1 MLRFSLAAAAVLLS
15 TSAFAHASIT
25 PKNAAD
31 GATVKVA
38 IAIPH
43 GCDGAPTDKV
53 TVAIPEGFVSAKPQV
68 KAGWQITVDK
78 ADYAKSY
85 EVHGEPVTNGAVSVT
100 WSGGSVPDDQFD
112 EFVLQ
117 GSVSSE
123 APLAFVTTQY
133 CGSASVVWNEM
144 AAEGQSP
151 HALKH
156 PAPVLT
162 VTAAEAD
169 HEVHNMGS
177 MDMGGMD
184 MGAMNMGAM
193 DAPAGAPVTVG
204 DLEIS
209 GAFTRATL
217 PNAPVGGGYF
227 TITNKGAADDRLVSV
242 STPAAGTSQ
251 IHQMKMDGDVMKM
264 NALPDGL
271 VIPAGQ
277 SVSLEPGGYH
287 LMFMD
292 LTRPL
297 VEGQSITVTLT
308 FEKAGAVEVQV
319 PIGSPAAKG
328 PDHSMHSEI
337 VTVRLGDLA

>member
-25 PKNAAD
+25 PSTAAN

-53 TVAIPEGFVSAKPQV
+53 TVKIPEGFVSAKPQV

-78 ADYAKSY
+78 ADYARSY
-85 EVHGEPVTNGAVSVT
+85 EVHGEPATNGAVSVT
-100 WSGGSVPDDQFD
+100 WAGGSVPDDQFD

-117 GSVSSE
+117 GTVS
-123 APLAFVTTQY
+123 ADTPLAFITTQF
-133 CGSASVVWNEM
+133 CGAASVVWNEL
-144 AAEGQSP
+144 AAEGQNP

-162 VTAAEAD
+162 VTAAEGGHD
-169 HEVHNMGS
+169 MH
-177 MDMGGMD
+177 DMGGMD
-184 MGAMNMGAM
+184 MGGMGAMDMGAM
-193 DAPAGAPVTVG
+193 DAPAGAPVTAG
-204 DLEIS
+204 DLTIA

-217 PNAPVGGGYF
+217 PNAPVGGAYLN
-227 TITNKGAADDRLVSV
+227 ITNNGAADDRLVSV
-242 STPAAGTSQ
+242 STPAAGVAQ
-251 IHQMKMDGDVMKM
+251 IHEMKMDGDVMKM
-264 NALPDGL
+264 NELPDGL

-277 SVSLEPGGYH
+277 TVKLEPGGYH
-287 LMFMD
+287 LMLMN
-292 LTRPL
+292 LTGPL
-297 VEGQSITVTLT
+297 VEGQSIAVTLT
-308 FEKAGAVEVQV
+308 FEKAGPVELQV

-328 PDHSMHSEI
+328 PEMKHSEA
-337 VTVRLGDLA
+337 TTLNLGDVA

>member
-1 MLRFSLAAAAVLLS
+1 MLRFSLAAAAVLIT

-25 PKNAAD
+25 PNTVANGAA
-31 GATVKVA
+31 VKVA
-38 IAIPH
+38 IAVPR
-43 GCDGAPTDKV
+43 GCDGAPTDKL

-68 KAGWQITVDK
+68 KAGWQIEVTQ

-85 EVHGEPVTNGAVSVT
+85 EVHGEPVTKGAVSVT
-100 WSGGSVPDDQFD
+100 WSGGNVPDDQFD

-133 CGSASVVWNEM
+133 CGAASVVWDERP
-144 AAEGQSP
+144 AEGQSP

-156 PAPVLT
+156 PAPVLA

-169 HEVHNMGS
+169 H
-177 MDMGGMD
+177 DTGGMD
-184 MGAMNMGAM
+184 MGSKDMSTTGPG
-193 DAPAGAPVTVG
+193 DAGAVGVG
-204 DLEIS
+204 DLLIT
-209 GAFTRATL
+209 GAFSRATL
-217 PNAPVGGGYF
+217 PNAPVAGAYL
-227 TITNKGAADDRLVSV
+227 TITNAGATDDRLVSV
-242 STPAAGTSQ
+242 STPVAGTAQ

-264 NALPDGL
+264 NALPEGL
-271 VIPAGQ
+271 VIPAGG

-292 LTRPL
+292 LKAPL

-308 FEKAGAVEVQV
+308 FEKAGTVEVQV
-319 PIGSPAAKG
+319 PVGSPAAKG
-328 PDHSMHSEI
+328 PEMDHSMHSEL
-337 VTVRLGDLA
+337 VTVRVGAVA